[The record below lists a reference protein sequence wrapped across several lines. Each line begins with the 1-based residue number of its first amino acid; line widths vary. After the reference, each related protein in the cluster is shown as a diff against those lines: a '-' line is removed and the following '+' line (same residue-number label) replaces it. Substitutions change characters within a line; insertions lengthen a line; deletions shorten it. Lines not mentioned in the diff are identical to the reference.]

1 MRPDLAT
8 VENALSV
15 DEIRRPLSAPTVG
28 RRLWL
33 CLYEAVPSTNQLLRE
48 LARAGAA
55 EGTTV
60 LAESQTAGRGR
71 AGKAW
76 FSPPGVNLYASVLC
90 RPGITPAAAPVF
102 SFVASLALADAIREL
117 GLHPAIKWP
126 NDVLVKHRKVAGTL
140 TELSIAGDRLEHVIL
155 GVGVNVNVEREPLR
169 AALGPAAQHAI
180 SLREALGRPVERNA
194 FAGAFLTHLDE
205 WLITYRDEGPERILQ
220 AWRDLDIVTG
230 RRVEVRDDGAALEGR
245 ARGVAADGHLE
256 IEDARGVVHRVLA
269 GDVRLLE

>member
-1 MRPDLAT
+1 MSLDINVIRKQLAT
-8 VENALSV
+8 PAVAS
-15 DEIRRPLSAPTVG
+15 DIQIFG
-28 RRLWL
+28 R
-33 CLYEAVPSTNQLLRE
+33 VPSTNSVLRS
-48 LARAGAA
+48 LALKSAP
-55 EGTTV
+55 EGTV
-60 LAESQTAGRGR
+60 VIADEQTAGRGR
-71 AGKAW
+71 LGKPW

-126 NDVLVKHRKVAGTL
+126 NDVLVRHRKVAGIL
-140 TELSIAGDRLEHVIL
+140 TELSIAGDRLEYLIL
-155 GVGVNVNVEREPLR
+155 GVGVNVNVERDLLR

-194 FAGAFLTHLDE
+194 FAGTLLTYLDE
-205 WLITYRDEGPERILQ
+205 WLITYREQGPERILR

-230 RRVEVRDDGAALEGR
+230 RRVGVRDDTATLEGR

-256 IEDARGVVHRVLA
+256 IEDAHGAIHRVLA